1 MRFILL
7 AILTTILTTC
17 STQEADFKSIVIS
30 GITPKD
36 TQYLLIGGDT
46 LKIDNNTFKD
56 TILIKENV
64 YDYIQLS
71 NWKWPRLIY
80 LDRSKSL
87 KIDFSGDVI
96 KVSGDKLNNFLLNS
110 ENILNL
116 YSLRWDMKEEI
127 FRNTITSELS
137 TNFDI
142 IDSVLLNSGID
153 NKIIKEL
160 KAIEKLK
167 VAHRTANFISF
178 QERKE
183 NFINRN
189 IYEFIDGI
197 DLNNE
202 RLEKQENNRNFQYY
216 YLLDKVS
223 DDVPDS
229 IYPFAV
235 IDTVNKYS
243 TINSIRRMIITSTVK
258 SSFYSEEVDHR
269 KLISEYQDNF
279 GNLSEDD
286 DLFILKE
293 KIQRLKPGNTAPSIG
308 ELENVSGELTTIE
321 DFNDKNILITVWGT
335 WCPYCKEELPALK
348 ELINKYSDNFTSLG
362 ISLDEDKDKW
372 KTYIK
377 ENNWKGIHLNDPIR
391 NSVFKSNY
399 LVNGTNVHLL
409 INKDGTIV
417 SSKTLKPSFKE
428 LEELISMME

>member
-399 LVNGTNVHLL
+399 LVNGTNVHIL
-409 INKDGTIV
+409 INKYGTIV
-417 SSKTLKPSFKE
+417 SSKTLKPSSKE

>member
-321 DFNDKNILITVWGT
+321 DFND
-335 WCPYCKEELPALK
+335 
-348 ELINKYSDNFTSLG
+348 
-362 ISLDEDKDKW
+362 
-372 KTYIK
+372 
-377 ENNWKGIHLNDPIR
+377 
-391 NSVFKSNY
+391 
-399 LVNGTNVHLL
+399 
-409 INKDGTIV
+409 
-417 SSKTLKPSFKE
+417 
-428 LEELISMME
+428 